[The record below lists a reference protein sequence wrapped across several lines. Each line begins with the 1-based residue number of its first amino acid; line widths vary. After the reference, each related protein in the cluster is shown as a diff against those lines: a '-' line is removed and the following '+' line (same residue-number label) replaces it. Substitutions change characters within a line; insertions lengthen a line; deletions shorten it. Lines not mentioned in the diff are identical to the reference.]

1 MTDDRQTDAAPRRRS
16 PLVVIFLTVFID
28 LVGFGI
34 VIPLLPVYA
43 RELGASDLT
52 AGLLLATYSFMQF
65 LAAPFW
71 GRLSDKIGRR
81 PVLLIS
87 LAAST
92 TGYLLFALSRD
103 LPSLFFSRA
112 VAGIGGANIA
122 VAQAYIADITTEA
135 NRTKGMG
142 MIGMAFGFGFIL
154 GPALSAVAI
163 HFFGHSG
170 PGWLAALIC
179 GLNLAAAFVRLPET
193 HAPDQRV
200 SVAPAEIA
208 HSFTSIFR
216 SIGYALSLPNVRFA
230 LIIFAISVFSFAH
243 FESTFAFFLR
253 DRLGLPTE
261 SAGYF
266 FAYIAVLMA
275 IVQGG
280 LVGRLAKKVGDR
292 RLVLVGLLL
301 SAIGLLLFIPVH
313 QRWLLFLAGAPF
325 ALGFGFNNPLL
336 SSIVSRGTPKQDQGR
351 VLGAMQS
358 LGSLMRILGPAAG
371 TFLYGRF
378 GQSGPYAFAGS
389 LMLLAFLGASARL
402 RGAPQTSP
410 S

>member
-1 MTDDRQTDAAPRRRS
+1 MTDDRPSDAAPRRRS

-34 VIPLLPVYA
+34 VIPLLPIYA
-43 RELGASDLT
+43 RELGASELT

-81 PVLLIS
+81 PVLLVS

-92 TGYLLFALSRD
+92 TGYILFALSRD
-103 LPSLFFSRA
+103 LPWLFFSRA

-154 GPALSAVAI
+154 GPALSGLALQV
-163 HFFGHSG
+163 FGHAG
-170 PGWLAALIC
+170 PGWTAATIC

-193 HAPDQRV
+193 HAPNQNV
-200 SVAPAEIA
+200 SLAPTEIA
-208 HSFTSIFR
+208 HSFSSIFR
-216 SIGYALSLPNVRFA
+216 SIAYAFSLPKVRPA
-230 LIIFAISVFSFAH
+230 LVIFAVSVFSFAN

-280 LVGRLAKKVGDR
+280 LVARMAKRVGDR
-292 RLVLVGLLL
+292 RLVRVGLFL
-301 SAIGLLLFIPVH
+301 SALGLLLFVPVH
-313 QRWLLFLAGAPF
+313 QRWLLFVAGVPF

-336 SSIVSRGTPKQDQGR
+336 SSLVSRGASKEVQGR

-371 TFLYGRF
+371 TFTYGRF
-378 GQSGPYAFAGS
+378 GPSGPYAFAGS
-389 LMLLAFLGASARL
+389 LMLLAFATALANL
-402 RGAPQTSP
+402 RGAPQTAP
-410 S
+410 